1 LKDSFN
7 LDVIGLSKRNDIIS
21 HGRIFLSRL
30 ILSLSM
36 MQRLFFSDLQNF
48 CISTFDFLDLG
59 VGTGFKKKKSKRWPH
74 LLDY

>member
-1 LKDSFN
+1 MGGYFIN
-7 LDVIGLSKRNDIIS
+7 SK
-21 HGRIFLSRL
+21 L
-30 ILSLSM
+30 IHDAKTL
-36 MQRLFFSDLQNF
+36 FSDLQNF